1 MRMTKSRLPSRN
13 MATCNV
19 TALAK
24 IAALATFAFGCGST
38 NAGYT
43 EGAAASGGNGVS
55 GSAGNAVS
63 GAGGLDANGASGGGS
78 GSSGG
83 GGGSGSSGG
92 GGSGSS
98 GSGSTADA
106 GTGDASGDA
115 GTQTSGGIGGE
126 AGAGPAGSGTVTG
139 PVAGYFSIQQFQPDQ
154 FDPEGS
160 YLIFSVW
167 GSSAGTACERTAR
180 GPCAARVCDLQAANT
195 TPTSTPPLDTGSLH
209 FSGAGSL
216 VATLFID
223 GMSTGTSGK
232 SEFFS
237 GGDTLS
243 LSGEGGVDLPA
254 FGR

>member
-1 MRMTKSRLPSRN
+1 MSALPP
-13 MATCNV
+13 
-19 TALAK
+19 
-24 IAALATFAFGCGST
+24 
-38 NAGYT
+38 
-43 EGAAASGGNGVS
+43 EP
-55 GSAGNAVS
+55 
-63 GAGGLDANGASGGGS
+63 ANGASGGGS
-78 GSSGG
+78 GSSGSATSAVG
-83 GGGSGSSGG
+83 GR
-92 GGSGSS
+92 
-98 GSGSTADA
+98 ADA
-106 GTGDASGDA
+106 GTADALGDA
-115 GTQTSGGIGGE
+115 GSQTSGGLGGE

-139 PVAGYFSIQQFQPDQ
+139 PIAGYFSIQQFQPDQ